1 MGRVISLWLP
11 SFPTDRITRARA
23 AAKAG
28 TGTGAAAQGPGPRG
42 DRPLATL
49 AGEQGRLVIAAANEA
64 AIAAGIFP
72 GQPLADARA
81 ILPSLEAVDHDASA
95 DAAALDRLAEWCSR
109 YSPLVALDGADGL
122 FLETA
127 GCAHLFGGEEAML
140 GDLQARLGRSGL
152 AAVAALADTPGAAW
166 AVARFGAGVR
176 LVPEGGAREAL
187 ANLPVASLRLAP
199 AEVFDLGRLGLRRAG
214 DLYGLPRAPLA
225 ARFGGRLLLRLDQAL
240 GCVEEPISPCHPVP
254 PYRVRLGFAE
264 PILAAEDIARAI
276 RYLLHELCERLQREQ
291 VGARRLD
298 LSLYR
303 VDATVRRLRIGTARP
318 NRDPERLMGLFA
330 RHLEKIDPGF
340 GIEVAAL
347 AAPVVEAC
355 APEQYALSPD
365 GPAADGPA
373 RADLEEDLAALVE
386 RLSNRLAARAVVRL
400 LPKESHIP
408 ERAQRA
414 SPALA
419 HPPSPSRA
427 PGAARAVSA
436 ARPLRLLAI
445 PQPIEAV
452 APVPD
457 DPPVLFRW
465 RSTAHRVRLAEGPER
480 IACEWWREAAPF
492 RDYYRVEDTEGRRF
506 WLYREGLYR
515 PDVPARWFLH
525 GMFP

>member
-11 SFPTDRITRARA
+11 SLPTDRIARSRA

-28 TGTGAAAQGPGPRG
+28 RGAAAQRLEPQR
-42 DRPLATL
+42 DRPLAT
-49 AGEQGRLVIAAANEA
+49 ATGGQGRLTIAAANKG
-64 AIAAGIFP
+64 AIDAGIFP
-72 GQPLADARA
+72 GQPLADART
-81 ILPSLEAVDHDASA
+81 ILPSLEVVDHDVLA

-140 GDLQARLGRSGL
+140 LDLRERVERLGFSAR
-152 AAVAALADTPGAAW
+152 AALADTAGAAW
-166 AVARFGAGVR
+166 AVARFGAGSRV
-176 LVPEGGAREAL
+176 VPEGGAREAL
-187 ANLPVASLRLAP
+187 AELPVASLRLAP
-199 AEVFDLGRLGLRRAG
+199 ASVFDLGRLGLRRVG

-240 GCVEEPISPCHPVP
+240 GLIEEPISPRHPVP
-254 PYRVRLGFAE
+254 PCRARLGFAE

-276 RYLLHELCERLQREQ
+276 RHLLHELCERLQREQ
-291 VGARRLD
+291 AGARRLD

-303 VDATVRRLRIGTARP
+303 VDGTVCRVTIGTARP

-330 RHLEKIDPGF
+330 QHLEKIDPGF
-340 GIEVAAL
+340 GIEVAVL

-355 APEQYALSPD
+355 APKQCALAHD
-365 GPAADGPA
+365 APAADMAA

-414 SPALA
+414 SPALV
-419 HPPSPSRA
+419 HPPSPSCA
-427 PGAARAVSA
+427 PRAARASST
-436 ARPLRLLAI
+436 ARPLRLLTI

-465 RSTAHRVRLAEGPER
+465 RRIAHRVRLAEGPER

-515 PDVPARWFLH
+515 AGQPARWFLH